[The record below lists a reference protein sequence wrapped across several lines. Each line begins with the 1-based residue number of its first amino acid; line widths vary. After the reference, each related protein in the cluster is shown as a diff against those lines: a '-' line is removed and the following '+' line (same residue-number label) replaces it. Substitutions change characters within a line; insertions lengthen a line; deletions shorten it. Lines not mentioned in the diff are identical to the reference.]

1 MVSQTC
7 MVEAPPPRTP
17 ELSVLGLRPEV
28 VYSRPGGAEQTQ
40 LTRLTPNMEERM
52 QAIQVS
58 VRALL
63 LLQPGGNQEGLHEGT
78 AREAGSGGWELQGGA
93 ARVVVGGGSYRGA
106 QPGSWVVGDGS

>member
-17 ELSVLGLRPEV
+17 ELSVLGLKPEV

-63 LLQPGGNQEGLHEGT
+63 LLQPDITVARYLRTFAHRGT
-78 AREAGSGGWELQGGA
+78 
-93 ARVVVGGGSYRGA
+93 YT
-106 QPGSWVVGDGS
+106 